1 LTILASYTIKSAFLR
16 QILDVKKRN
25 ASSGSA
31 GFKTNQVCDLFD
43 ISKATLFRWERN
55 GVIAEPPRDW
65 RNWRLYTKKNVDEIN
80 KVIRA
85 RKIVV

>member
-1 LTILASYTIKSAFLR
+1 M
-16 QILDVKKRN
+16 KKRI
-25 ASSGSA
+25 STSKET

-43 ISKATLFRWERN
+43 ISKATLFRWERE
-55 GVIAEPPRDW
+55 GVISGPPRDW
-65 RNWRLYTKKNVDEIN
+65 RNWRLYTRKNVDEIK